1 MFEKLDS
8 RVNDIQTEFI
18 QQASGWSARRLS
30 TVELFVLNMDFW
42 NGREHDQDEAAHV
55 VRKQPIIGIS
65 YRGRM
70 RPMSSVLQSSGVLAQ
85 LSEYLLNPT
94 STEGAAIYLVLIVGI
109 GVAGEKF
116 WERRNTDD
124 EPEVDFTDLLD
135 EETLEQGQAEG
146 QLLDDISESHKTVTA
161 PAAIE
166 WDTRAAHVGEQ

>member
-1 MFEKLDS
+1 
-8 RVNDIQTEFI
+8 
-18 QQASGWSARRLS
+18 
-30 TVELFVLNMDFW
+30 
-42 NGREHDQDEAAHV
+42 
-55 VRKQPIIGIS
+55 
-65 YRGRM
+65 
-70 RPMSSVLQSSGVLAQ
+70 MSSVLQSSGVLAQ

-109 GVAGEKF
+109 GVAGKIL